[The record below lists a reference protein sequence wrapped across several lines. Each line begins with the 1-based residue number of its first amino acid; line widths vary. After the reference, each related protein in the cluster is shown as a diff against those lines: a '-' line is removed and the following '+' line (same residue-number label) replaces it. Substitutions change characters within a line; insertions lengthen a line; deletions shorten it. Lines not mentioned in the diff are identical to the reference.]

1 MTSGQIYLETADNSE
16 EKGVLHMINEVL
28 FMEMR
33 LIQQFCKKHQCLSKD
48 ANALF
53 NKYGIWKYI
62 EECYDTLHMNGD
74 EYILNGID
82 EIVIAQGG
90 VL

>member
-1 MTSGQIYLETADNSE
+1 
-16 EKGVLHMINEVL
+16 MINEVL

-62 EECYDTLHMNGD
+62 EECYDALYD
-74 EYILNGID
+74 EETGLWTQGPDYFIDYFEQLNKN
-82 EIVIAQGG
+82 
-90 VL
+90 

>member
-1 MTSGQIYLETADNSE
+1 M
-16 EKGVLHMINEVL
+16 MNEIL

-33 LIQQFCKKHQCLSKD
+33 LIGQFCKKYKLLSKD
-48 ANALF
+48 VNSLF
-53 NKYGIWKYI
+53 NKFDIWKYL

-74 EYILNGID
+74 DYILNDIE
-82 EIVIAQGG
+82 EIIVSRGG

>member
-1 MTSGQIYLETADNSE
+1 
-16 EKGVLHMINEVL
+16 MINEVL

-33 LIQQFCKKHQCLSKD
+33 LIRQFCKRHKYKSKD
-48 ANALF
+48 ANILF

-62 EECYDTLHMNGD
+62 EECYDTLHMSGD
-74 EYILNGID
+74 EYILNDMDKAI
-82 EIVIAQGG
+82 IAQGG

>member
-1 MTSGQIYLETADNSE
+1 MF
-16 EKGVLHMINEVL
+16 MMNEIL

-33 LIQQFCKKHQCLSKD
+33 LIRQFCKKHKLFSKD
-48 ANALF
+48 ANTLF
-53 NKYGIWKYI
+53 KKFGIWEYI

-74 EYILNGID
+74 DYIINDIE
-82 EIVIAQGG
+82 EIIVGRGG